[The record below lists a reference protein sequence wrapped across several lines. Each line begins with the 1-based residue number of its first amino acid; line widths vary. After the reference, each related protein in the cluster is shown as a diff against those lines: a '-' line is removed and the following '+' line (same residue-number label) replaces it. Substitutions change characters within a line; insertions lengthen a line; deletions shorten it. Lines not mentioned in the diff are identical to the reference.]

1 MNKALKNILERNSHR
16 NLTDPIPSKDEMEQ
30 VYQAALRA
38 PDHAWVRP
46 SSFIQVS
53 GEGLKKLS
61 DIFVEVAEESFE
73 NLTDDIL
80 EKYKNAPFR
89 APLIVIL
96 VSTKKD
102 HPKVPR
108 IEQIISTGTAGQNIM
123 LALNALG
130 YGAIWRTG
138 RFAFNEKIS
147 EKFGLSNKQTVIGYI
162 YIGTPKYR
170 IMKKFDGEITAA
182 VNKWASS
189 GNSKLSKKQCGLKNH
204 IAFFY
209 GT

>member
-16 NLTDPIPSKDEMEQ
+16 NLTDPIPSKDEMGQ

-80 EKYKNAPFR
+80 EKIISA
-89 APLIVIL
+89 
-96 VSTKKD
+96 KD
-102 HPKVPR
+102 HSSNLKSDLVRYTP
-108 IEQIISTGTAGQNIM
+108 IM
-123 LALNALG
+123 VDVWDKRFRNLTFIVEDM
-130 YGAIWRTG
+130 YGVA
-138 RFAFNEKIS
+138 
-147 EKFGLSNKQTVIGYI
+147 
-162 YIGTPKYR
+162 
-170 IMKKFDGEITAA
+170 D
-182 VNKWASS
+182 SS
-189 GNSKLSKKQCGLKNH
+189 RR
-204 IAFFY
+204 
-209 GT
+209 

>member
-1 MNKALKNILERNSHR
+1 MPKFAANISMMFNELDFLDRF
-16 NLTDPIPSKDEMEQ
+16 
-30 VYQAALRA
+30 AAAAAAGFEGIEFLF
-38 PDHAWVRP
+38 PYEY
-46 SSFIQVS
+46 SS
-53 GEGLKKLS
+53 
-61 DIFVEVAEESFE
+61 EESFE

-147 EKFGLSNKQTVIGYI
+147 EKFGLSNKKISL
-162 YIGTPKYR
+162 
-170 IMKKFDGEITAA
+170 GEK
-182 VNKWASS
+182 VMS
-189 GNSKLSKKQCGLKNH
+189 
-204 IAFFY
+204 
-209 GT
+209 

>member
-16 NLTDPIPSKDEMEQ
+16 NLIDPIPSKDEMEQ

-61 DIFVEVAEESFE
+61 DIFVKVAEESFE
-73 NLTDDIL
+73 NLTDEIL

-96 VSTKKD
+96 VSKKKD

-147 EKFGLSNKQTVIGYI
+147 ERLGLSNNQTVIGYI
-162 YIGTPKYR
+162 YIGTPAG
-170 IMKKFDGEITAA
+170 KKKSLPQMNTDDYISI
-182 VNKWASS
+182 WD
-189 GNSKLSKKQCGLKNH
+189 
-204 IAFFY
+204 
-209 GT
+209 

>member
-1 MNKALKNILERNSHR
+1 M
-16 NLTDPIPSKDEMEQ
+16 
-30 VYQAALRA
+30 
-38 PDHAWVRP
+38 
-46 SSFIQVS
+46 
-53 GEGLKKLS
+53 
-61 DIFVEVAEESFE
+61 EVAEESFE
-73 NLTDDIL
+73 NLTDEIL

-96 VSTKKD
+96 VSTKKE

-147 EKFGLSNKQTVIGYI
+147 ERLGLNKNQTVIGYI
-162 YIGTPKYR
+162 
-170 IMKKFDGEITAA
+170 
-182 VNKWASS
+182 
-189 GNSKLSKKQCGLKNH
+189 
-204 IAFFY
+204 
-209 GT
+209 

>member
-16 NLTDPIPSKDEMEQ
+16 NLIDPIPSEDEMEQ

-61 DIFVEVAEESFE
+61 DIFVRVAKESFE
-73 NLTDDIL
+73 DLTDDTL

-108 IEQIISTGTAGQNIM
+108 IAPVSYTHLTLPTNRE
-123 LALNALG
+123 
-130 YGAIWRTG
+130 
-138 RFAFNEKIS
+138 
-147 EKFGLSNKQTVIGYI
+147 V
-162 YIGTPKYR
+162 
-170 IMKKFDGEITAA
+170 
-182 VNKWASS
+182 
-189 GNSKLSKKQCGLKNH
+189 
-204 IAFFY
+204 
-209 GT
+209 

>member
-96 VSTKKD
+96 VSMKKD

-147 EKFGLSNKQTVIGYI
+147 ERLGLNKNQTVIGYI
-162 YIGTPKYR
+162 YIGSPAGKKKSLPKMNTNDF
-170 IMKKFDGEITAA
+170 ISVWD
-182 VNKWASS
+182 
-189 GNSKLSKKQCGLKNH
+189 
-204 IAFFY
+204 
-209 GT
+209 

>member
-16 NLTDPIPSKDEMEQ
+16 NLADPIPSKDEMEQ

-53 GEGLKKLS
+53 GEGLEKLS

-147 EKFGLSNKQTVIGYI
+147 EKLGLSNKQTVIGYI
-162 YIGTPKYR
+162 YIGTPKG
-170 IMKKFDGEITAA
+170 KKKSLPKMNTDDYISVWG
-182 VNKWASS
+182 
-189 GNSKLSKKQCGLKNH
+189 
-204 IAFFY
+204 
-209 GT
+209 

>member
-16 NLTDPIPSKDEMEQ
+16 NLVDPIPSKDEMEQ

-73 NLTDDIL
+73 DVTDEIL

-96 VSTKKD
+96 VSKKKD
-102 HPKVPR
+102 H
-108 IEQIISTGTAGQNIM
+108 IFASLHQIA
-123 LALNALG
+123 
-130 YGAIWRTG
+130 
-138 RFAFNEKIS
+138 
-147 EKFGLSNKQTVIGYI
+147 
-162 YIGTPKYR
+162 
-170 IMKKFDGEITAA
+170 
-182 VNKWASS
+182 
-189 GNSKLSKKQCGLKNH
+189 
-204 IAFFY
+204 
-209 GT
+209 

>member
-16 NLTDPIPSKDEMEQ
+16 NLIDPIPSKDEMEQ

-61 DIFVEVAEESFE
+61 DIFVEVAEESLE
-73 NLTDDIL
+73 NLTDEIL

-96 VSTKKD
+96 VSTKKE

-108 IEQIISTGTAGQNIM
+108 IEQIISTGTAGPNIM

-147 EKFGLSNKQTVIGYI
+147 GRLGLNKNQTVIGYI
-162 YIGTPKYR
+162 LLVRQRVRKNRY
-170 IMKKFDGEITAA
+170 
-182 VNKWASS
+182 
-189 GNSKLSKKQCGLKNH
+189 LK
-204 IAFFY
+204 
-209 GT
+209 

>member
-16 NLTDPIPSKDEMEQ
+16 NLVDPIPSKDEMEQ

-61 DIFVEVAEESFE
+61 DIFVKVAEESFE
-73 NLTDDIL
+73 NLTDEIL

-96 VSTKKD
+96 VSTKKE

-147 EKFGLSNKQTVIGYI
+147 ARLGLNKNQTVIGYI
-162 YIGTPKYR
+162 YIGTPNG
-170 IMKKFDGEITAA
+170 KKKSLPEMNTEDYIS
-182 VNKWASS
+182 VWS
-189 GNSKLSKKQCGLKNH
+189 
-204 IAFFY
+204 
-209 GT
+209 

>member
-16 NLTDPIPSKDEMEQ
+16 KLVDPIPSKDEMEQ
-30 VYQAALRA
+30 VFQAALRA

-53 GEGLKKLS
+53 GAGLQKLS
-61 DIFVEVAEESFE
+61 DTFVEVAKESFE
-73 NLTDDIL
+73 DLTDDKI

-147 EKFGLSNKQTVIGYI
+147 ERLDLNNDQTIIGYI
-162 YIGTPKYR
+162 YIGTPKG
-170 IMKKFDGEITAA
+170 KKKSLPKMNTEEYISVWD
-182 VNKWASS
+182 
-189 GNSKLSKKQCGLKNH
+189 
-204 IAFFY
+204 
-209 GT
+209 